1 MAPVL
6 SWVAR
11 AATATRDKNWSAPGR
26 ILISAQMGIGNLLL
40 FIPLLQSLR
49 AGYPGARIALV
60 FTQRNGADSLLDAYP
75 GLVDEIVHLDV
86 NKKGKLAR
94 IRQAWS
100 LGRRGWDMA
109 IFRFNGF
116 QADVILAAILGR
128 VPMRVGHGTSPD
140 WVNPMEAI
148 LNRKVVMEPRSH
160 EVDRYLAIAQ
170 ALGLPQLNRLPVIN
184 LPAAAQAKADAA
196 LEAHDLGRR
205 DFVVLVP
212 GTSPAQGWKRW
223 PDARWGELLKLLQQE
238 GLSAVFLGSKAEADL
253 IKGIMRLAPENQAV
267 TAFAGELSLM
277 ESVGICQR
285 ARAVIAADTA
295 LMHLAGAVGTPVI
308 GLFGPTDDARTG
320 PLAVNQV
327 LLRASFCKGSCFYL
341 MNPESKFDCDVR
353 RCMEGIE
360 AARVAE
366 SIRVLMKRTVGQ
378 NQTIGIN

>member
-1 MAPVL
+1 M
-6 SWVAR
+6 
-11 AATATRDKNWSAPGR
+11 
-26 ILISAQMGIGNLLL
+26 
-40 FIPLLQSLR
+40 
-49 AGYPGARIALV
+49 
-60 FTQRNGADSLLDAYP
+60 DAYP

-128 VPMRVGHGTSPD
+128 MPMRVGHGTSPD
-140 WVNPMEAI
+140 WVNRMEAI
-148 LNRKVVMEPRSH
+148 LNRKVVMAPRSH

-170 ALGLPQLNRLPVIN
+170 ALGLPQGNRLPVIN
-184 LPAAAQAKADAA
+184 LPAAAQTKADAA

-277 ESVGICQR
+277 ESVAICRR

-327 LLRASFCKGSCFYL
+327 LLRASFCKGSCFHL

-360 AARVAE
+360 AGRVVE
-366 SIRVLMKRTVGQ
+366 SIRVLMKRTVEQ
-378 NQTIGIN
+378 NHTIGIN